1 MRSIGFAH
9 SYVGRRTNNEDCHL
23 ARPEL
28 GLYVVADGMGGH
40 EGGEVASHLA
50 VDIVHDFFE
59 RVGGRADEGRREELM
74 EMAFRLAHREVAR
87 ERVGVLSEMGTTLSA
102 VWLHGGKAI
111 IANVGDSRVYRLR
124 EQTLERLT
132 RDHSLFA
139 EIEAAG
145 VRLSVPSVRAFAHVV
160 TRAIGVP
167 GNADPD
173 VQTVDLLPG
182 DTFLLCTDGLTDV
195 VDDERIATIL
205 TELSPDLAA
214 SALIGE
220 AWISDS
226 ADNIT
231 VVVSQVAPSALA

>member
-1 MRSIGFAH
+1 VKSIGFAH
-9 SYVGRRTNNEDCHL
+9 TYVGRRTNNEDCHL
-23 ARPEL
+23 SRPDL

-59 RVGGRADEGRREELM
+59 RVGASAAPERVEDLM
-74 EMAFRLAHREVAR
+74 EMSFRLAHREVAR
-87 ERVGVLSEMGTTLSA
+87 ERVGALSEMGTTLSA
-102 VWLHGGKAI
+102 LWFHGDRAV

-124 EQTLERLT
+124 QRRIEQLT

-145 VRLSVPSVRAFAHVV
+145 VRVSTPSVLAFAHVV

-167 GNADPD
+167 GNSDPD
-173 VQTVDLLPG
+173 VQTVDLVPG

-195 VDDERIATIL
+195 VDDERIESIL
-205 TELSPDLAA
+205 RELPPDLAA

-220 AWISDS
+220 AWIGDS

-231 VVVSQVAPSALA
+231 VVVARVAPSALA